1 MLSVE
6 FTADEIRELQE
17 GRFHYPEPRV
27 QRKYEVL
34 WLKHCGLPHQEIARL
49 AGVTS
54 RTVQRIVNEFLEGR
68 LERVQ
73 QNHYLG
79 QPSKLNAHAESLKA
93 SFEKQPPATIAEA
106 RHRIEE
112 LTGILRG
119 ESQVRAFLK
128 RLGMRRLK
136 LGGVPG
142 KIDEAKQR
150 EQREFLEN
158 RLNPA
163 LDAAERGE
171 GKFFCRRRPL
181 CAWCVFELRV
191 VLREDVRP
199 HSLRSKTLERF
210 GRARLCH
217 QRIDATRNRRR
228 LATPVTSI
236 PKPFASCSASCAR
249 NI

>member
-1 MLSVE
+1 MLLVE

-34 WLKHCGLPHQEIARL
+34 WLKHCELSHQEIARL

-54 RTVQRIVNEFLEGR
+54 RTVQRILNEFQAGG

-112 LTGILRG
+112 LTGILRS

-142 KIDEAKQR
+142 KVDEAKQQ
-150 EQREFLEN
+150 EQRDFLET

-171 GKFFCRRRPL
+171 CKIF
-181 CAWCVFELRV
+181 
-191 VLREDVRP
+191 
-199 HSLRSKTLERF
+199 S
-210 GRARLCH
+210 
-217 QRIDATRNRRR
+217 
-228 LATPVTSI
+228 
-236 PKPFASCSASCAR
+236 
-249 NI
+249 

>member
-6 FTADEIRELQE
+6 FTADDIQELQR
-17 GRFHYPEPRV
+17 GRYHHPEPRV

-34 WLKHCGLPHQEIARL
+34 WLKSSGLSHAEIARL
-49 AGVTS
+49 AGVTP
-54 RTVQRIVNEFLEGR
+54 RTVQRVFNEFLAGG

-73 QNHYLG
+73 QNRYRG
-79 QPSKLNAHAESLKA
+79 QPSTLNAHAESLKA
-93 SFEKQPPATIAEA
+93 LFEKQPPATIAEA
-106 RHRIEE
+106 RHRIKE
-112 LTGILRG
+112 LTGILRS

-142 KIDEAKQR
+142 KVDEAKQR

-171 GKFFCRRRPL
+171 CKIF
-181 CAWCVFELRV
+181 
-191 VLREDVRP
+191 
-199 HSLRSKTLERF
+199 S
-210 GRARLCH
+210 
-217 QRIDATRNRRR
+217 
-228 LATPVTSI
+228 
-236 PKPFASCSASCAR
+236 
-249 NI
+249 